1 MVVVIVCGRSGFEL
15 VSYFPEGTVEEE
27 QWCSRRMDLRRGTES
42 RGEEDSGDDT
52 SKAGLRERNQLN
64 RKGAVGF
71 IMVDFL
77 LAAILSG
84 SDISTLYYSDS
95 TNVFILRNYWMN
107 DREVQC
113 QNMEHC
119 ESKWH

>member
-27 QWCSRRMDLRRGTES
+27 QWCRRRMDLRRGTES
-42 RGEEDSGDDT
+42 RGEEDAGDDT

-71 IMVDFL
+71 IMVETFFL
-77 LAAILSG
+77 L
-84 SDISTLYYSDS
+84 LYSQVL
-95 TNVFILRNYWMN
+95 T
-107 DREVQC
+107 
-113 QNMEHC
+113 
-119 ESKWH
+119 